1 MCYDGCINDAKVTA
15 MNRSDFLNMIENGP
29 VILDGATGSNLR
41 AAGMPAGV
49 NTEAWVL
56 EHPDVLVDLQRAYV
70 EAGSQIV
77 CAPTFGAN
85 PVTLAMYGQEHRVE
99 ELNHALVALSKRAVN
114 GKALVAGDMTTTG
127 KRADGDEISYA
138 DLMDVYRRQAQAQL
152 EAGVDLF
159 IVETML
165 GVTECSAAVEAIR
178 SLCDLPVFCTMT
190 LDAVGGAYFD
200 GDAEALA
207 LSLPEIGADAVGV
220 NCGQGPE
227 LYVNVI
233 ERMCQLTNAPIIAKP
248 NAGLPVIQ
256 ADGSAVYSMSPG
268 KFAREMRNLQKAGAK
283 ILGGCC
289 GTTPEHIRQLKN
301 FCL

>member
-1 MCYDGCINDAKVTA
+1 MTRK
-15 MNRSDFLNMIENGP
+15 DFLSMIENGP
-29 VILDGATGSNLR
+29 VFLDGATGSNLR
-41 AAGMPAGV
+41 NAGMPAGV

-56 EHPDVLVDLQRAYV
+56 DHPDVLIALQRAYV
-70 EAGSQIV
+70 DAGSQIV

-85 PVTLAMYGQEHRVE
+85 PVTLAMYDQAHRVQ
-99 ELNHALVALSKRAVN
+99 ELNHALVALSKKAVD
-114 GKALVAGDMTTTG
+114 GRALVAGDMTTTG
-127 KRADGDEISYA
+127 KRADGDEISYGN
-138 DLMDVYRRQAQAQL
+138 LMEVYRAQAQAQL

-200 GDAEALA
+200 GDAETLA
-207 LSLPEIGADAVGV
+207 QSLPLLGADAVGV

-227 LYVNVI
+227 LYGNVI
-233 ERMCQLTNAPIIAKP
+233 ARMAQLTDAPIIAKP
-248 NAGLPVIQ
+248 NAGLPVIRE
-256 ADGSAVYSMSPG
+256 DGTAVYSMSPG
-268 KFAREMRNLQKAGAK
+268 KFGREMRALHKAGAK

-289 GTTPEHIRQLKN
+289 GTTPEHIRMLKE
-301 FCL
+301 FCG